1 MKCPARYMNRA
12 CICVKRLPAASPKHY
27 VVPFS
32 GKSWNFMGL
41 QQSVDFVESCAGV
54 PNLRK
59 GGVRRYAAAWEAY
72 APRRT
77 HNEDSPVLPLAW
89 RKFGS
94 ELNDNGKNLHF
105 G

>member
-1 MKCPARYMNRA
+1 
-12 CICVKRLPAASPKHY
+12 VKRLPAASPKHY
-27 VVPFS
+27 VVPFFGTFS
-32 GKSWNFMGL
+32 DS
-41 QQSVDFVESCAGV
+41 QQNVDFVESCAGA

-89 RKFGS
+89 CKFGS